1 MGKKSAIGILLAL
14 TLILAVV
21 PGIGATTEAPEADV
35 PQATTGFVDIATQGT
50 GWVVQRTGKFK
61 VNKPYGWGV
70 RTKAKA
76 ATQEW
81 VHIPLNYT
89 TFLDGTAMKLSKVEF
104 CAQSTNPTQT
114 KPVRM
119 DVWANNKRIS
129 SVNISWP
136 NSTGIVCK
144 WIDYPSPKWYEAIG
158 ISVLVKYAN
167 STDRVTLY
175 KAWLRLVP

>member
-21 PGIGATTEAPEADV
+21 PGIGASTEAPDADA
-35 PQATTGFVDIATQGT
+35 PQATTGAVDIATQGT
-50 GWVVQRTGKFK
+50 EWVVERKWKFK
-61 VNKPYGWGV
+61 VNMPLGWGV

-81 VHIPLNYT
+81 IHIPLSYT

-104 CAQSTNPTQT
+104 CAAATNPTQT

-119 DVWANNKRIS
+119 DVWAKNQRIS
-129 SVNISWP
+129 QKNLTWP
-136 NSTGIVCK
+136 NSTGIVCQ
-144 WIDYPSPKWYEAIG
+144 WIDYASPKWYESIG
-158 ISVLVKYAN
+158 ISVLVNYAN
-167 STDRVTLY
+167 DKDKVTFY